1 MKNLLTVVFVGN
13 FNQDINFLDFYINWV
28 VEFAIENFYIV
39 LKNLWLLLKN
49 KTNVSESNILELCLT
64 GEKRDERCC

>member
-64 GEKRDERCC
+64 SEKRDERCC